1 MSSHHHHSS
10 DRTLDAL
17 RAINPV
23 ADDTLS
29 REETLRRD
37 ASLAA
42 ILDQAT
48 VTPLRRRRVSA
59 PMQWAA
65 IAASVA
71 LLAGGGLTLPNVLD
85 TNPAVAT
92 AEEVLTTTA
101 DRAGHKAQVSDI
113 AATTS
118 DFLRRSDT
126 DGTGTVT
133 VAYEVHDGAVTHS
146 VDTDGELSPE
156 LAQRAQTPEPKI
168 SPVQLNTATDM
179 AAFIRDHAASI
190 GEGSEAKTALHLLLV
205 PGASP
210 AAQKQLYAFLAQ
222 LSGNE
227 LAHAQQAQNNGDDE
241 IVSVIRDKD
250 QLSFDILP
258 ATGQL
263 VRVVGLIP
271 SVTTSIDAAGIVD
284 CVRLNG
290 TQGPELLSLACGD
303 NNHVISDLTW
313 GKWGDEAAHAHGK
326 AWLNACD
333 PNCAQGQWKTY
344 PVKVTATN
352 KRTCGYNLEVYT
364 KIDVEYDSDEQAPAG
379 VPLKETYEPVCVP

>member
-29 REETLRRD
+29 REETVRRD

-42 ILDQAT
+42 ILDQVT

-59 PMQWAA
+59 PTQWAA

-71 LLAGGGLTLPNVLD
+71 LLAGGGLILPNVFD
-85 TNPAVAT
+85 NNPAVAT
-92 AEEVLTTTA
+92 AEEILTTTA
-101 DRAGHKAQVSDI
+101 DRAGHKAQASDI

-133 VAYEVHDGAVTHS
+133 VAYEVRDGAITHN
-146 VDTDGELSPE
+146 VDTSGELSPE
-156 LAQRAQTPEPKI
+156 LAQRAQNPEPQI
-168 SPVQLNTATDM
+168 SPAQLNAATDM

-190 GEGSEAKTALHLLLV
+190 GDGSEAKTALHLLLV

-210 AAQKQLYAFLAQ
+210 AAQKQLYDFLAQ
-222 LSGNE
+222 LPGNE
-227 LAHAQQAQNNGDDE
+227 LAHAQQAHNNGDDE
-241 IVSVIRDKD
+241 IVSVIRESDE
-250 QLSFDILP
+250 LSFDIVP

-271 SVTTSIDAAGIVD
+271 RVTTSVDAAGIVD
-284 CVRLNG
+284 CARVRG
-290 TQGPELLSLACGD
+290 THGPEELTLGCAD
-303 NNHVISDLTW
+303 NNAMVADLSWGNWGSDSAVGQGT
-313 GKWGDEAAHAHGK
+313 

-344 PVKVTATN
+344 PVKVTAMN

-364 KIDVEYDSDEQAPAG
+364 KIDVEYDSDKPAPAG
-379 VPLKETYEPVCVP
+379 VPLKETYEPVCIP